1 MTDVCL
7 ILEGTYPFVSGGV
20 ATWIHQLVTSMKDVR
35 FSILSISPFP
45 NPHREYKY
53 KMPPNVLDIQDVY
66 LHDAKNHGSFSSAAR
81 RIEAVEQLEKIH
93 RSISA
98 GKLDAFSDVLP
109 ILRDEKTALSL
120 ADAFESEECWHLMTK
135 FYEEYAEDVSFLD
148 YFWTC
153 RSIFLPLVNTMR
165 CSLPP
170 ARLYHVVSTGYAGLL
185 ASIAKNTQDA
195 GVILT
200 EHGVYTHER
209 LLEISQATWI
219 YSPHKERFR
228 VQQELSYF
236 KRVWL
241 GFFELL
247 GKLTYRN
254 ADKIITL
261 YEGNKIKQIA
271 SGAPPEKISI
281 IPNGIDIEKYRNMPT
296 KSPSG
301 REKTVAFVGRVVPIK
316 DVKTF
321 LHAAKMIL
329 KTHKHIEFL
338 VIGPTDE
345 EHEYYEECL
354 ELAKSLHLG
363 GKLKFMGALDMSEW
377 YPKLDLI
384 VLTSLSEAQPYVVM
398 EANAIGLPVVATNV
412 GACREMLEGR
422 AEEDRALGPSGII
435 TGVAHPEETADAIK
449 KILDDPDLWSA
460 MSAAGR
466 ERSARLYDQDDLI
479 SKYLNLYEK
488 MMR

>member
-20 ATWIHQLVTSMKDVR
+20 ATWIHQLITAMPDIR

-53 KMPPNVLDIQDVY
+53 KLPANVTDIQDVF
-66 LHDAKNHGSFSSAAR
+66 LHDIKNRGRYSSRGDRRRTVERLREVQDKLLAGDLDVFPELLPLFRDKGKGLSFVDTF
-81 RIEAVEQLEKIH
+81 EA
-93 RSISA
+93 
-98 GKLDAFSDVLP
+98 
-109 ILRDEKTALSL
+109 
-120 ADAFESEECWHLMTK
+120 EETWEHLTQV
-135 FYEEYAEDVSFLD
+135 YERYAEDVSFLD
-148 YFWTC
+148 YFWTT
-153 RSIFLPLVNTMR
+153 RSIILPLLNTMQ

-185 ASIAKNTQDA
+185 ACIAKHTQDA
-195 GVILT
+195 GVLLT

-219 YSPHKERFR
+219 YTPHRERFR

-254 ADKIITL
+254 ADEIITL
-261 YEGNKIKQIA
+261 FEGNKLKQIA
-271 SGAPPEKISI
+271 AGAPPEKISI
-281 IPNGIDIEKYRNMPT
+281 IHNGIDLAYYANIPL
-296 KSPSG
+296 KSQAS
-301 REKTVAFVGRVVPIK
+301 RKKTVAFIGRVVNIK

-321 LHAAKMIL
+321 LHMAKIVHHARPAT
-329 KTHKHIEFL
+329 KFL

-345 EHEYYEECL
+345 EPDYTQECRDL
-354 ELAKSLHLG
+354 VRTLG
-363 GKLKFMGALDMSEW
+363 VEGFVSFLGKVDMKDW
-377 YPKLDLI
+377 YSQIDLV
-384 VLTSLSEAQPYVVM
+384 VLTSLSEAQPYVIL
-398 EANAIGLPVVATNV
+398 EASAVGIPVVATDV

-422 AEEDRALGPSGII
+422 EGDDRLLGPSGLL
-435 TGVAHPEETADAIK
+435 TGVAHPEETADAVVK
-449 KILDDPDLWSA
+449 LLDDPELWSA
-460 MSAAGR
+460 MSEAGR
-466 ERSARLYDQDDLI
+466 SRVAHFYDQDDLI
-479 SKYLNLYEK
+479 SKYLNIYER